1 MQSDPVSLWLP
12 GRSLLPSRDSPR
24 MTFREGVF
32 QNEKEEVEMADLK
45 LKGKKAL
52 ITGGGRGIGRST
64 AVMLANEGVHVAIN
78 YVSND
83 AAAQATAA
91 EIAAKGVKG
100 VALKADVAEY
110 AQAEQLVKDA
120 AEQLGGLDILVHSAG
135 IANLTPPSPENF
147 DRTMKVHLYS
157 THYLCRNVMP
167 IFKAQRSGNI
177 VILSSIEAHACVGA
191 SAYGAA
197 MAGKSHY
204 TQALARGAAAFGIR
218 VNAVAPGTIYTEMLD
233 PFIAPEKRREQ
244 TEKNIPLFR
253 LREGVP
259 GPEEIAKVIL
269 FLTSDLASHV
279 TGQDIW
285 VNGGQDIHW

>member
-1 MQSDPVSLWLP
+1 MI
-12 GRSLLPSRDSPR
+12 
-24 MTFREGVF
+24 
-32 QNEKEEVEMADLK
+32 DLK

-64 AVMLANEGVHVAIN
+64 AMMLADEGVDVAIN

-91 EIAAKGVKG
+91 AIAAKGVKG
-100 VALKADVAEY
+100 VAIKADVAEY

-135 IANLTPPSPENF
+135 IANLSPATPENF

-157 THYLCRNVMP
+157 TNYLCRAVMP
-167 IFKAQRSGNI
+167 IFRAQRSGNI
-177 VILSSIEAHACVGA
+177 VILSSIEAHVCWGA
-191 SAYGAA
+191 SAYSAA
-197 MAGKSHY
+197 MAGKAAY
-204 TQALARGAAAFGIR
+204 MRGLARTAAALGIR

-233 PFIAPEKRREQ
+233 PFIPPEKRRER
-244 TEKNIPLFR
+244 TEKDIPLFR
-253 LREGVP
+253 LREGIP
-259 GPEEIAKVIL
+259 GPDEIAKVIL
-269 FLTSDLASHV
+269 FLTSDLSSHV

>member
-1 MQSDPVSLWLP
+1 MI
-12 GRSLLPSRDSPR
+12 
-24 MTFREGVF
+24 
-32 QNEKEEVEMADLK
+32 DLK

-52 ITGGGRGIGRST
+52 ITGGGRGIGRAT
-64 AVMLANEGVHVAIN
+64 AMMLADEGVDVAIN

-83 AAAQATAA
+83 AAAKATAEA
-91 EIAAKGVKG
+91 IAAKGVKG

-135 IANLTPPSPENF
+135 IANLSPATPENF

-157 THYLCRNVMP
+157 TNYLCRAVMP
-167 IFKAQRSGNI
+167 IFRAQRSGNI
-177 VILSSIEAHACVGA
+177 VILSSIEAHVCWGA
-191 SAYGAA
+191 SAYSAA
-197 MAGKSHY
+197 MAGKAAY
-204 TQALARGAAAFGIR
+204 MRGLARTSAALGIR

-233 PFIAPEKRREQ
+233 PFIPPEKRRER
-244 TEKNIPLFR
+244 TEKDIPLFR
-253 LREGVP
+253 LREGIP
-259 GPEEIAKVIL
+259 GPDEIAKVIL
-269 FLTSDLASHV
+269 FLTSDLSSHV

>member
-1 MQSDPVSLWLP
+1 
-12 GRSLLPSRDSPR
+12 
-24 MTFREGVF
+24 
-32 QNEKEEVEMADLK
+32 MADLK

-52 ITGGGRGIGRST
+52 ITGGGRGMGRST
-64 AVMLANEGVHVAIN
+64 AMMLADEGVDVAIN

-83 AAAQATAA
+83 AAAQATAEA
-91 EIAAKGVKG
+91 IAAKGVKG

-157 THYLCRNVMP
+157 TNYLCRAVMP

-177 VILSSIEAHACVGA
+177 VIISSIEAHVCWGA
-191 SAYGAA
+191 TAYSAA
-197 MAGKSHY
+197 MAGKSAY
-204 TQALARGAAAFGIR
+204 MRGLARGAAPLNIR
-218 VNAVAPGTIYTEMLD
+218 VNAVSPGTIYTEMLD
-233 PFIAPEKRREQ
+233 PFIPPENRRER
-244 TEKNIPLFR
+244 TEKDIPLFR
-253 LREGVP
+253 LREGIP